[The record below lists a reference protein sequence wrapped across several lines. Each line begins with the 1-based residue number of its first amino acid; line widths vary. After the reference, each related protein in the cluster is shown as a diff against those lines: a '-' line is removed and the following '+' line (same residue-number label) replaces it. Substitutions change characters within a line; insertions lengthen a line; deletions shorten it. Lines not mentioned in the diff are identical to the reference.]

1 MSSVGKRCE
10 KCGLNQACERC
21 EAEGTQNL
29 TQPGTVCGEFCPA
42 CMREPHG
49 AFDPACTTKVHEAL
63 NPACTREPHEAFD
76 PACTKKAHGAF
87 GTTCTRKAHEAFDP
101 ACTTK
106 VHGAL
111 GADRTVRRVALVG
124 NPNVGKSTVFNTLTG
139 LRQHTGNWAG
149 VTVSCAFGSF
159 SVSPGKDSSA
169 LSFSIVDLP
178 GIYSFDVRSEEEAA
192 TKRFVE
198 NEIYDF
204 LLLICDSTCPERGLC
219 LLRQVTDIVKDRK
232 AEELPQFILCM
243 NLWDEAARKGIQIDL
258 ALMEQELGIP
268 VVPCC
273 GRTKK
278 GVQKLREALAKL
290 CAEDCYGD
298 CPVTGN
304 EDCSGN
310 CSVTGYDDN
319 CGNYS
324 VTGNEGYHDNCSVT
338 GDDDNSGNFP
348 VTGNDDNCGNSPVT
362 GNADCCGN
370 CFVTGNVGS
379 SVDKCGAV
387 CHCCSRLP
395 SAFSPAELAGRSVT
409 YTRKDHRKREERLD
423 RLLTGPFTGMLLMC
437 LMLTGIFWLTIVG
450 ANYPSELLWS
460 LFFSIEKQLS
470 DGLASLGAAPWFIN
484 MSISGVYRAVAWIV
498 SVMLPPMAIFFPLFT
513 LLEDLGYLPRAAFNM
528 DGAFQRCHACGKQ
541 CLTMAMGLGCN
552 AAGVTGC
559 RIIDSPRER
568 LIAILTNSLVP
579 CNGRFPLLLTM
590 ISLMVGTSAIGAAA
604 TIEPTAIE
612 SSVIES
618 DTVEAAAIE
627 TATIESSV
635 IESATVETAA
645 TESATIESS
654 AIGASAFFSSAL
666 RALLLTGFL
675 LLGVF
680 MTFAVSW
687 LLSHTL
693 LKGVPSSF
701 TLELPPYRRPQ
712 LGRIIVRSVFDRTL
726 FVLFRAVSVAAPAGL
741 LIWLLANISV
751 NDVSLLLII
760 SGFLE
765 PFGRFIGLDG
775 VILMAFI
782 LAFPANE
789 IVLPIIL
796 MAYLQN
802 NALVPMDDMSGLSSL
817 LAAHGWTLRTVICMS
832 VFTLF
837 HWPCS
842 TTCLTIRKETGS
854 LKWTVAAFLLPTA
867 VGVLLCSIIS

>member
-1 MSSVGKRCE
+1 MSSLGRWC
-10 KCGLNQACERC
+10 
-21 EAEGTQNL
+21 
-29 TQPGTVCGEFCPA
+29 
-42 CMREPHG
+42 G
-49 AFDPACTTKVHEAL
+49 AFDPACTRKPHGVFG
-63 NPACTREPHEAFD
+63 PACTREPH
-76 PACTKKAHGAF
+76 GAF
-87 GTTCTRKAHEAFDP
+87 G
-101 ACTTK
+101 
-106 VHGAL
+106 
-111 GADRTVRRVALVG
+111 ADSTVRRVALVG

-159 SVSPGKDSSA
+159 SVSPEKDSSA
-169 LSFSIVDLP
+169 LNFSVVDLP

-198 NEIYDF
+198 NEMYDF

-232 AEELPQFILCM
+232 TEELPQFILCM

-290 CAEDCYGD
+290 CAEDCRGNSPVSGNDD
-298 CPVTGN
+298 CCGNCSVTDN
-304 EDCSGN
+304 ADCSGN
-310 CSVTGYDDN
+310 CSVTN
-319 CGNYS
+319 
-324 VTGNEGYHDNCSVT
+324 NESYHDNCSVT
-338 GDDDNSGNFP
+338 GN
-348 VTGNDDNCGNSPVT
+348 V
-362 GNADCCGN
+362 DC
-370 CFVTGNVGS
+370 
-379 SVDKCGAV
+379 SVDKCGAA
-387 CHCCSRLP
+387 CHCCSCSRLP

-590 ISLMVGTSAIGAAA
+590 ISLMVGTSAIGAA
-604 TIEPTAIE
+604 T
-612 SSVIES
+612 
-618 DTVEAAAIE
+618 TVE
-627 TATIESSV
+627 
-635 IESATVETAA
+635 SAVV
-645 TESATIESS
+645 ESATIESAAIES
-654 AIGASAFFSSAL
+654 AAIEAAAVEAATIEASAFFSSAL

-680 MTFAVSW
+680 MTFAASW

-802 NALVPMDDMSGLSSL
+802 TALVPMDDMSGLASL

-832 VFTLF
+832 IFTLF

>member
-1 MSSVGKRCE
+1 MSSVGRW
-10 KCGLNQACERC
+10 CG
-21 EAEGTQNL
+21 
-29 TQPGTVCGEFCPA
+29 
-42 CMREPHG
+42 
-49 AFDPACTTKVHEAL
+49 AL
-63 NPACTREPHEAFD
+63 DPACTREPH
-76 PACTKKAHGAF
+76 GAF
-87 GTTCTRKAHEAFDP
+87 G
-101 ACTTK
+101 
-106 VHGAL
+106 
-111 GADRTVRRVALVG
+111 ADSTVRRVALVG

-159 SVSPGKDSSA
+159 SVTPEKDSSA
-169 LSFSIVDLP
+169 LNFSVVDLP

-198 NEIYDF
+198 NEMYDF

-232 AEELPQFILCM
+232 TEELPQFILYM

-268 VVPCC
+268 VIPCC

-278 GVQKLREALAKL
+278 GVQKLREALARL
-290 CAEDCYGD
+290 CADDNC
-298 CPVTGN
+298 
-304 EDCSGN
+304 GN
-310 CSVTGYDDN
+310 CPVTGYDDC
-319 CGNYS
+319 CGDCP
-324 VTGNEGYHDNCSVT
+324 VADNVDCCGDCSVT
-338 GDDDNSGNFP
+338 DNDDNSGN
-348 VTGNDDNCGNSPVT
+348 SAA
-362 GNADCCGN
+362 AD
-370 CFVTGNVGS
+370 NVGC

-387 CHCCSRLP
+387 CHCCSCSRLP

-590 ISLMVGTSAIGAAA
+590 ISLMVGTSAIGAA
-604 TIEPTAIE
+604 TTVEPTAIE
-612 SSVIES
+612 
-618 DTVEAAAIE
+618 A
-627 TATIESSV
+627 ATIESAAIEASV
-635 IESATVETAA
+635 
-645 TESATIESS
+645 
-654 AIGASAFFSSAL
+654 FFSSAL

-680 MTFAVSW
+680 MTFAASW

-802 NALVPMDDMSGLSSL
+802 NALVPMDDMSGLASL

-832 VFTLF
+832 IFTLF

>member
-1 MSSVGKRCE
+1 MSSVGRWC
-10 KCGLNQACERC
+10 
-21 EAEGTQNL
+21 
-29 TQPGTVCGEFCPA
+29 
-42 CMREPHG
+42 G
-49 AFDPACTTKVHEAL
+49 AFDPTCTRKALGAFNPACTRKAL
-63 NPACTREPHEAFD
+63 GVFGPACTREPH
-76 PACTKKAHGAF
+76 GAF
-87 GTTCTRKAHEAFDP
+87 G
-101 ACTTK
+101 
-106 VHGAL
+106 
-111 GADRTVRRVALVG
+111 ADSTVRRVALVG

-159 SVSPGKDSSA
+159 SVTPEKDSSA
-169 LSFSIVDLP
+169 LNFSVVDLP

-198 NEIYDF
+198 NEMYDF

-232 AEELPQFILCM
+232 TEELPQFILCM

-258 ALMEQELGIP
+258 ELMEQELGIP

-290 CAEDCYGD
+290 CAEDCCGD
-298 CPVTGN
+298 CSVTDNTG
-304 EDCSGN
+304 CSGN
-310 CSVTGYDDN
+310 CSVTGN
-319 CGNYS
+319 
-324 VTGNEGYHDNCSVT
+324 V
-338 GDDDNSGNFP
+338 
-348 VTGNDDNCGNSPVT
+348 
-362 GNADCCGN
+362 DC
-370 CFVTGNVGS
+370 
-379 SVDKCGAV
+379 SVDKCGAA
-387 CHCCSRLP
+387 CHCCSCSRLP

-470 DGLASLGAAPWFIN
+470 DGFASLGAAPWFIS
-484 MSISGVYRAVAWIV
+484 MSIAGVYRAVAWIV

-590 ISLMVGTSAIGAAA
+590 ISLMVGTSAIGAATTVEA
-604 TIEPTAIE
+604 AAVEAAA
-612 SSVIES
+612 
-618 DTVEAAAIE
+618 VEAAAIE
-627 TATIESSV
+627 
-635 IESATVETAA
+635 
-645 TESATIESS
+645 
-654 AIGASAFFSSAL
+654 ASAFFSSAL

-680 MTFAVSW
+680 MTFAASW

-693 LKGVPSSF
+693 LKGIPSSF

-802 NALVPMDDMSGLSSL
+802 TALVPMDDMSGLASL

-832 VFTLF
+832 IFTLF